1 MKSLF
6 FSMAFLFG
14 HLSLVPAQDFYL
26 PVSTTSESAKAAYY
40 QAEQLASNLH
50 IWKAIAQLDKALEA
64 DPNFFMAYVL
74 KIYYTSGEQQAALI
88 DRALTIDVCAFNE
101 AERVVRQQLERWDQ
115 DPKAKTGETMKT
127 LVAAYPETPQAYHWA
142 CLLTAYTDK
151 DADAA
156 LEYAIKLAELN
167 PDFAPN
173 YNNLGYLYLEKSQ
186 MKEAKA
192 AFEKYIDLLPNEANP
207 YDSMAE
213 YYMVNQDYGKSAEY
227 YERAAMMGMVGS
239 KARADEVLEKVNN

>member
-6 FSMAFLFG
+6 FAMVFLSG
-14 HLSLVPAQDFYL
+14 HLSLLTAQDFYL
-26 PVSTTSESAKAAYY
+26 PVSTASEGAKTAYC

-50 IWKAIAQLDKALEA
+50 IRKAIAQLDEALAA
-64 DPNFFMAYVL
+64 DPDFFMACVL
-74 KIYYTSGEQQAALI
+74 KIYYTPGEQQAALI
-88 DRALTIDVCAFNE
+88 DRALAIDVRSLNE
-101 AERVVRQQLERWDQ
+101 AEQIVRQQLERWDE

-127 LVAAYPETPQAYHWA
+127 LVAAYPEIPQAYHWA
-142 CLLTAYTDK
+142 CRQAAYTDK
-151 DADAA
+151 DTEAA
-156 LEYAIKLAELN
+156 LKYAQKLAELS

-173 YNNLGYLYLEKSQ
+173 YNHLGYLYMAKKQ

-213 YYMVNQDYGKSAEY
+213 YYMVNQDYAKSAEY

-239 KARADEVLEKVNN
+239 RARADEVLQQVNN